1 MKKPTDSKSTSRK
14 KQSPPLLR
22 EKKKG
27 LSNKLYNDII
37 NYGLDFA
44 INQCSKPL
52 RSQKRLITPNYIV
65 EPDYKRLWGKPFNLS
80 KNAPRPRSKSE
91 HLKLFENY
99 KHNRRLLSDFHIDTF
114 RPGNIPERII
124 NNAGEK
130 LGICSEDGHID
141 IYSEVEMNVLYDYC
155 TLYSYID
162 NRPFISDFLEKHPEN
177 LQEEAKEV
185 VTAFVNSKF
194 TILRFDALLDNGL
207 IKVHDLANGEN
218 HILIDQALNNT
229 TFEGCHLVVNLL
241 DLKDYVM
248 SSGGPISFDP
258 KSWGGKHILEIFS
271 KYLSSIKR
279 NKQPTKDITVEY
291 VTKIYN
297 YCLTNCAL
305 HGNTANEV

>member
-1 MKKPTDSKSTSRK
+1 MKKPTDSKSTSSK
-14 KQSPPLLR
+14 KQSSPLPR
-22 EKKKG
+22 EKRKG
-27 LSNKLYNDII
+27 LSNKLYNDNI

-44 INQCSKPL
+44 INQYSKPL

-65 EPDYKRLWGKPFNLS
+65 EPDYKRLWGKPFNFS
-80 KNAPRPRSKSE
+80 KNTPRPRSKSS

-114 RPGNIPERII
+114 RPGNIPELII
-124 NNAGEK
+124 KNAGEK

-141 IYSEVEMNVLYDYC
+141 IYSEVEINVLYDYC

-207 IKVHDLANGEN
+207 IKVHDLSNGEN

-258 KSWGGKHILEIFS
+258 KSWGGKHILQIFS
-271 KYLSSIKR
+271 EYISTIKKTS
-279 NKQPTKDITVEY
+279 NQQKT
-291 VTKIYN
+291 
-297 YCLTNCAL
+297 
-305 HGNTANEV
+305 